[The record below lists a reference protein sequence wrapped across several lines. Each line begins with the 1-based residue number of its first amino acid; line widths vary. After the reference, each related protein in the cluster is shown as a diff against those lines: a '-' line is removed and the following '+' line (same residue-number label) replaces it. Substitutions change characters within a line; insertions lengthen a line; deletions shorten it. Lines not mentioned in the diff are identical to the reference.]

1 MSHLWE
7 LGLVAVLIAI
17 NALFSGSEIALITL
31 RPAQVQRLSTR
42 GRAGRAL
49 ARLAADPNRFL
60 ATIQVGITLAGFL
73 ASAAAAVSL
82 AEPLVPML
90 AALGGAANIVAIL
103 LVTLVLTFFT
113 LVFGELAPKRI
124 ALQHPEGWAMTIA
137 TPLDLLASATR
148 PAVWALS
155 ASTNLVVRLF
165 GGDPRRQGTDVTE
178 EEIREMIATQVSMT
192 EHEKQVITG
201 ALEVGDRTLREVV
214 VPRQLVVKIA
224 TDTPAAEAL
233 QTLIDSG
240 HSRAPVY
247 QSAPDDIIGVVGMRD
262 LVGRAD
268 TVAQATAPIPAF
280 PESAGVLHTLRDL
293 QRAHQQMAIVVD
305 EHGGFEGIVT
315 VEDLIEEIVGE
326 IYDEYDRDIV
336 GAAHREDGSL
346 DLAGSFPV
354 HDLID
359 LGIEV
364 PEGPYTT
371 LAGYLLEV
379 LGHIPDPGEHIHIP
393 GWRLTATQVTPTAIQ
408 RVHAARW
415 LDETTE

>member
-7 LGLVAVLIAI
+7 LGLVAVLVAI
-17 NALFSGSEIALITL
+17 NAVFSGSEIALITL
-31 RPAQVQRLSTR
+31 RPAQVQRLGTR
-42 GRAGRAL
+42 GQAGRAL

-73 ASAAAAVSL
+73 ASAAAAVNL
-82 AEPLVPML
+82 AQPLVPLL
-90 AALGGAANIVAIL
+90 AALGSAANVVAIL
-103 LVTLVLTFFT
+103 LVTLALTFFT

-124 ALQHPEGWAMTIA
+124 ALQHPEGWAMA
-137 TPLDLLASATR
+137 VASPLDVLASATR
-148 PAVWALS
+148 PAIWALS
-155 ASTNLVVRLF
+155 ASTNLIVRLA

-214 VPRQLVVKIA
+214 VPRHLVVKLAADA
-224 TDTPAAEAL
+224 TAAEAL
-233 QTLIDSG
+233 RALIDSG

-247 QSAPDDIIGVVGMRD
+247 QDSLDDIVGVIGLRD
-262 LVGRAD
+262 LIGRDGVIAP
-268 TVAQATAPIPAF
+268 VISPIPAF
-280 PESAGVLHTLRDL
+280 PESAGVLLTLRDL
-293 QRAHQQMAIVVD
+293 QRGRQQMALVVN

-326 IYDEYDRDIV
+326 IYDEYDRDVV

-354 HDLID
+354 HDLVD

-371 LAGYLLEV
+371 LAGFLLEE
-379 LGHIPDPGEHIHIP
+379 LGHIPARGEHVQVP
-393 GWRLTATQVTPTAIQ
+393 GWRLTATQVTQTAIL

>member
-31 RPAQVQRLSTR
+31 RPAQVQRLSLR

-82 AEPLVPML
+82 AQPLVPML
-90 AALGGAANIVAIL
+90 AFLGGAANVVAIL
-103 LVTLVLTFFT
+103 IITLVLTYFT

-124 ALQHPEGWAMTIA
+124 ALQHPEGWAMAVA
-137 TPLDLLASATR
+137 TPLDLLATATR
-148 PAVWALS
+148 PAIWALS
-155 ASTNLVVRLF
+155 TSTNLVVRLF
-165 GGDPRRQGTDVTE
+165 GGDPRRQGADVTE

-201 ALEVGDRTLREVV
+201 ALEAGDRTLREVV
-214 VPRQLVVKIA
+214 VPRHLVVKLA

-233 QTLIDSG
+233 QALIDSG

-247 QSAPDDIIGVVGMRD
+247 QSSPDDIVGVVGLRD
-262 LVGRAD
+262 LVGREGPIASLIS
-268 TVAQATAPIPAF
+268 PIPAF

-293 QRAHQQMAIVVD
+293 QRARQQMALVID
-305 EHGGFEGIVT
+305 EHGGVEGIIT

-326 IYDEYDRDIV
+326 IYDEYDRDVIGV
-336 GAAHREDGSL
+336 ARREDGSL
-346 DLAGSFPV
+346 DLPGSFPV

-364 PEGPYTT
+364 PDGPYTT
-371 LAGYLLEV
+371 LAGFLLED
-379 LGHIPDPGEHIHIP
+379 LGHIPDPGEQVRIP
-393 GWRLTATQVTPTAIQ
+393 GWRLTATQVTQTAIQ
-408 RVHAARW
+408 RVHAAPW
-415 LDETTE
+415 LDEATE

>member
-7 LGLVAVLIAI
+7 LGLVAVLVAI
-17 NALFSGSEIALITL
+17 NAVFSGSEIALITL
-31 RPAQVQRLSTR
+31 RPAQVQRLGTR
-42 GRAGRAL
+42 GQAGRAL

-60 ATIQVGITLAGFL
+60 ATIQVGITLAGSL
-73 ASAAAAVSL
+73 ASAAAAVNL
-82 AEPLVPML
+82 AQPLVPLL
-90 AALGGAANIVAIL
+90 AALGSAANVVAIL
-103 LVTLVLTFFT
+103 LVTLALTFFT

-124 ALQHPEGWAMTIA
+124 ALQHPEGWAMA
-137 TPLDLLASATR
+137 VASPLDVLASATR
-148 PAVWALS
+148 PAIWALS
-155 ASTNLVVRLF
+155 ASTNLIVRLA

-214 VPRQLVVKIA
+214 VPRHLVVKLAADA
-224 TDTPAAEAL
+224 TAAEAL
-233 QTLIDSG
+233 RALIDSG

-247 QSAPDDIIGVVGMRD
+247 QDSLDDIVGVIGLRD
-262 LVGRAD
+262 LIGRDGVIAP
-268 TVAQATAPIPAF
+268 VISPIPAF
-280 PESAGVLHTLRDL
+280 PESAGVLLTLRDL
-293 QRAHQQMAIVVD
+293 QRGRQQMALVVN

-326 IYDEYDRDIV
+326 IYDEYDRDVV

-354 HDLID
+354 HDLVD

-371 LAGYLLEV
+371 LAGFLLEE
-379 LGHIPDPGEHIHIP
+379 LGHIPARGEHVQVP
-393 GWRLTATQVTPTAIQ
+393 GWRLTATQVTQTAIL